1 MAAEATLV
9 YTDGNFA
16 ELTGS
21 GVALVDLYAD
31 WCGPCKM
38 MAPTID
44 GSALRTTTGSP
55 HTICFNYPSKAP

>member
-9 YTDGNFA
+9 YTDSNFA

-44 GSALRTTTGSP
+44 KIAEAFEGRA
-55 HTICFNYPSKAP
+55 NV